1 MAPKS
6 MLKPA
11 IPIKTLPF
19 INYIYSAF
27 AIDFLAIIFILI
39 VQHRLPL
46 QIPLLYGLP
55 QGEAQLTGPLGL
67 FIPTGFSLI
76 FIAINFFLAGFTK
89 DDFLRKVLAVT
100 SLAVAVFAAITSVK
114 IAFLVG
120 QL

>member
-1 MAPKS
+1 
-6 MLKPA
+6 MLKPT
-11 IPIKTLPF
+11 IQIKTLPF
-19 INYIYSAF
+19 KNYIYSAF
-27 AIDFLAIIFILI
+27 VIDILTI
-39 VQHRLPL
+39 AFVLVVQPKLPP

-76 FIAINFFLAGFTK
+76 FIAINLFLSGFTK